1 MANYSMKYI
10 ISLMVWTLATPLLPL
25 AWAADDL
32 DSIRFGEP
40 ALAFSSGSIQ
50 RSTPQDGF
58 VNVIT
63 GDNQTTGDRM
73 ILGGSDILYLRLKDL
88 GDVAPGDLFTI
99 YKRTRKIFHPITGQ
113 YLGYLVNRLAVA
125 QVSQVDKDLTTVQ
138 IMRAYAAV
146 SPGDPVMKFVLP
158 TNEGAAGDQPSAGD
172 VEGRVVEFQSNM
184 GIMNMVAQRNII
196 YLDRGREDGIR
207 SGDRMDIVR
216 SGGSLPQRVVGELKI
231 LSMED
236 RTATALITK
245 STSRILKGDR
255 FRVTGRAP
263 EAMPISQSPQ
273 QSLNVPSAAALSPSK
288 LEGQDVSPAETPSPS
303 KLQVQNVASETRVS
317 LSDSMKE
324 LRFESGEA
332 TITSEGYQVLDGL
345 IAYLKTTVGDR
356 LIRVEGHADNQEI
369 GPSLKSRYQTNWDL
383 SKARAGGVLRYLTEK
398 GGIDSVRLS
407 SVGYGDTK
415 PMASNAT
422 EMGREKNRRVDIV
435 LYSPES
441 TKEESEPAAKP
452 IETGDAGDKGYSLS
466 RLSSAES
473 GDPVSPVGTT
483 IPVAPTGS
491 PKMEISSV
499 PADPASATIP
509 PSVGQGNSDQKSNAP
524 VASPQ

>member
-1 MANYSMKYI
+1 MANYSIKSVL
-10 ISLMVWTLATPLLPL
+10 SLIVCTLATPLLSL
-25 AWAADDL
+25 AWAADDFN
-32 DSIRFGEP
+32 SIRFGQP
-40 ALAFSSGSIQ
+40 ALAYSSGSIQ

-63 GDNQTTGDRM
+63 GDNQTTGDHM
-73 ILGGSDILYLRLKDL
+73 ILGWRDVLYLRLKNP

-99 YKRTRKIFHPITGQ
+99 YRRARKVFHPTTGQ
-113 YLGYLVNRLAVA
+113 YLGYLVNRLAVVE
-125 QVSQVDKDLTTVQ
+125 VSQIDKDLTTVQ
-138 IMRAYAAV
+138 VMRAYAAV

-158 TNEGAAGDQPSAGD
+158 TDEGGAGDPPSAGD
-172 VEGRVVEFQSNM
+172 VEGRVVEFQSDM
-184 GIMNMVAQRNII
+184 GTMNLVAQRNIV

-207 SGDRMDIVR
+207 PGNRMDIVR
-216 SGGSLPQRVVGELKI
+216 SGGSLPRRVVGELEI
-231 LSMED
+231 LSIED

-255 FRVTGRAP
+255 FRVTGHAP

-273 QSLNVPSAAALSPSK
+273 QSLNVSSTVA
-288 LEGQDVSPAETPSPS
+288 PSPS
-303 KLQVQNVASETRVS
+303 KLQVQNVASEIRVS
-317 LSDSMKE
+317 LSDLMKE

-332 TITSEGYQVLDGL
+332 TITSEGYQVLDEL
-345 IAYLKTTVGDR
+345 IAYLKTAVGDR

-398 GGIDSVRLS
+398 GGIDSVKLS

-422 EMGREKNRRVDIV
+422 EVGREKNRRVDIV

-441 TKEESEPAAKP
+441 AREGSEQSTKP
-452 IETGDAGDKGYSLS
+452 IETGNKEYNVS

-473 GDPVSPVGTT
+473 GAQVSAVETT
-483 IPVAPTGS
+483 IPAAPTGS
-491 PKMEISSV
+491 PKAEISSV
-499 PADPASATIP
+499 PADPASVTIP
-509 PSVGQGNSDQKSNAP
+509 PSVGQSSSDQKSNAP
-524 VASPQ
+524 VAPPQ

>member
-1 MANYSMKYI
+1 MANYAMKCVI
-10 ISLMVWTLATPLLPL
+10 FLMVWTLATPLLPL

-32 DSIRFGEP
+32 NSIKFGEQ
-40 ALAFSSGSIQ
+40 ALAYSSGSIQ

-63 GDNQTTGDRM
+63 GDNQTTGDHM
-73 ILGGSDILYLRLKDL
+73 ILGSRDVLYLRLKNPD
-88 GDVAPGDLFTI
+88 DVAPGDLFTI
-99 YKRTRKIFHPITGQ
+99 YRRAHKVFHPTTGQ
-113 YLGYLVNRLAVA
+113 YMGHLVNRLAVV

-138 IMRAYAAV
+138 IMRAYATV

-158 TNEGAAGDQPSAGD
+158 TDEGAVVDQPSAGD

-184 GIMNMVAQRNII
+184 GIMNLVAQRNIV
-196 YLDRGREDGIR
+196 YLDRGREDGVR
-207 SGDRMDIVR
+207 PGDRMDVVR

-231 LSMED
+231 LSMEE

-245 STSRILKGDR
+245 SISRILKGDR
-255 FRVTGRAP
+255 FRVKVHAS

-273 QSLNVPSAAALSPSK
+273 QSL
-288 LEGQDVSPAETPSPS
+288 DVSPAVAPSPS
-303 KLQVQNVASETRVS
+303 KFQVQNVASETRIS
-317 LSDSMKE
+317 LSDLMKQ

-332 TITSEGYQVLDGL
+332 TIKSESYQVLDEL
-345 IAYLKTTVGDR
+345 IAYLKTAAGDQ

-383 SKARAGGVLRYLTEK
+383 SKSRAGGVLRYLTEK
-398 GGIDSVRLS
+398 GGIDSVKLS

-415 PMASNAT
+415 PTASNAT
-422 EMGREKNRRVDIV
+422 EEGRQKNRRVDIV

-441 TKEESEPAAKP
+441 AREQSEPAAKP
-452 IETGDAGDKGYSLS
+452 IETGDNGYNMS

-473 GDPVSPVGTT
+473 GAPISAVDTT
-483 IPVAPTGS
+483 VPVAPTGS
-491 PKMEISSV
+491 SKVEPSSV
-499 PADPASATIP
+499 PADSASAPIP
-509 PSVGQGNSDQKSNAP
+509 PSVGQGNPDQKSDAP
-524 VASPQ
+524 VAPPQ